1 MKLLFWQGSEC
12 PWRLQTESERSC
24 DSSRRS
30 GTRLWSRSPTIW
42 ISQWLSGLALYTFS
56 NFGRVWIFNES
67 KKNENIHFPKLFFSI
82 HIVRK
87 NLFIIH
93 FSLRIAI
100 FSMLDTTEQP
110 ISSELQRKINRLYTC
125 LHRSGYGKG
134 PHKVRSDFIS
144 FFRWK
149 LKFSGYGSVVLAYCR
164 MHSTKFWLQ
173 APRLWSEPGW
183 ASFSMMKLGKF
194 KKTLIPPFS
203 LSLHL
208 FLTLSY
214 PAFVV
219 SELQI
224 FSLDYGGPSRELF
237 YLLSRELF
245 NPLYGLFEY
254 SADNQYTVQI
264 STMSRFVSNEQQ
276 WWVQI

>member
-1 MKLLFWQGSEC
+1 M
-12 PWRLQTESERSC
+12 
-24 DSSRRS
+24 
-30 GTRLWSRSPTIW
+30 
-42 ISQWLSGLALYTFS
+42 
-56 NFGRVWIFNES
+56 
-67 KKNENIHFPKLFFSI
+67 
-82 HIVRK
+82 
-87 NLFIIH
+87 
-93 FSLRIAI
+93 RIAI

-194 KKTLIPPFS
+194 KKNFNSS
-203 LSLHL
+203 L
-208 FLTLSY
+208 FIEF
-214 PAFVV
+214 AFVPYFIISSIRCFRTSNFQFGLRGSFPWTILPAV
-219 SELQI
+219 PWTFQ
-224 FSLDYGGPSRELF
+224 P
-237 YLLSRELF
+237 
-245 NPLYGLFEY
+245 PLWSVRVFRRQSIHRPDQHY
-254 SADNQYTVQI
+254 VQI
-264 STMSRFVSNEQQ
+264 R
-276 WWVQI
+276 